1 MSAFASNGLG
11 SQSGARSPRALG
23 LDAPPLEASLR
34 NWMHAAGATTIVVVL
49 QLVLRAMLTLRQ
61 WNY

>member
-1 MSAFASNGLG
+1 MSAIANHGLG
-11 SQSGARSPRALG
+11 CHCGGEAPHVSQAVASGQ
-23 LDAPPLEASLR
+23 EASLR

-49 QLVLRAMLTLRQ
+49 QLLLRAMLMLRR